1 MAGSVIAA
9 WVGAAASLIGA
20 GLTVW
25 WPWHNR
31 PQADWTLLKHSTH
44 PDFPI
49 SATVPGL
56 TGWLERREEKEPD
69 LICSVYNSGDGD
81 AYDVQVEGIE
91 CEAYFLTVSEVAGD
105 TEFMTPSKIA
115 QFKASDRLYMIA
127 HFNEDARIISI
138 HLHWTQQLTR
148 MQRRVFRPFA
158 LKGDLP
164 EQPRHPIREPKRH
177 HPSMLRYRF
186 EHSRLGLW
194 LYSKFPRWA
203 WRTLVPRPASP
214 TKQEEPSQE
223 SPHQ

>member
-1 MAGSVIAA
+1 MDGSVIAA

-138 HLHWTQQLTR
+138 HLHWTQQPTR
-148 MQRRVFRPFA
+148 MQRRVFRAFA

-164 EQPRHPIREPKRH
+164 E
-177 HPSMLRYRF
+177 
-186 EHSRLGLW
+186 
-194 LYSKFPRWA
+194 
-203 WRTLVPRPASP
+203 
-214 TKQEEPSQE
+214 
-223 SPHQ
+223 